1 MPFNDAGV
9 FRAGGTIAP
18 SSFVVMSTAADNTAL
33 AASGTSVVILGIAQV
48 GMKRTPG
55 LAGSDTTIAAQAGD
69 VISIFSLGD
78 VAPIQLGTGGCTR
91 GDMLTSDASGFGV
104 TAASTNEVGA
114 QALQSG
120 TVGAQVL
127 ARVLCRKA

>member
-18 SSFVVMSTAADNTAL
+18 SSFVKVSTAADNTAL
-33 AASGTSVVILGIAQV
+33 QCSAATDVVLGIAQV

-55 LAGSDTTIAAQAGD
+55 LAGSDTAIAAQAGD

-91 GDMLTSDASGFGV
+91 GDLLTSDSSGFGV
-104 TAASTNEVGA
+104 TASTGNEVGA

-127 ARVLCRKA
+127 SRILCRKA